1 MDFNARVSN
10 KIDSLENW
18 ENNNPVLLEGE
29 IIIIN
34 SPDGQKIKIGN
45 GTNNFKDLPLYNI
58 DILNKFKQIDWS
70 ESSED
75 SVNFI
80 KNKPSSL
87 PNPKKLIFSGTNQE
101 YDGSSEVTI
110 NLSSSSQSKGPLSI
124 DFMSGDKWT
133 DSDDKITQEIACDA
147 ITTTSIVIVGPDPN
161 DLENWN
167 KYNARCISLQNGG
180 FTIQVDK
187 IPTDQIYIHGR
198 ILIFDPVEDENLQ
211 TYIKTLSKDGWIQN
225 QQNINID
232 NLSIDKNIII
242 SPTPE
247 YLNNWSK
254 FNLICT
260 EQNSEGLIIKCN
272 STPNIDIDINI
283 MIF

>member
-18 ENNNPVLLEGE
+18 ESNNPVLLEGE

-45 GTNNFKDLPLYNI
+45 GINNFKDLPLYNI
-58 DILNKFKQIDWS
+58 DILNKFKQVDWG

-87 PNPKKLIFSGTNQE
+87 PNPEKLIFSGTNQE

-110 NLSSSSQSKGPLSI
+110 NLSSSSQSKSPLSI
-124 DFMSGDKWT
+124 DFITGNEWITSE
-133 DSDDKITQEIACDA
+133 DKITQEITCDV

-161 DLENWN
+161 DLKNWN
-167 KYNARCISLQNGG
+167 KYNTRCISLQNRG

-198 ILIFDPVEDENLQ
+198 ILIFDPVENENLQ

-272 STPNIDIDINI
+272 STPNIDINVNI

>member
-18 ENNNPVLLEGE
+18 ESNNPVLLEGE

-45 GTNNFKDLPLYNI
+45 GINNFKDLPLYNI
-58 DILNKFKQIDWS
+58 DILNKFKQVDWG

-87 PNPKKLIFSGTNQE
+87 PNPEKLIFSGTNQE

-110 NLSSSSQSKGPLSI
+110 NLSSSSQSKSPLSI
-124 DFMSGDKWT
+124 DFITGNEWITSE
-133 DSDDKITQEIACDA
+133 DKITQEITCDV

-167 KYNARCISLQNGG
+167 KYNTRCISLQNRG

-198 ILIFDPVEDENLQ
+198 ILIFDPVENENLQ

-272 STPNIDIDINI
+272 STPNIDINVNI